1 MNIYYDN
8 KLLLALYSYLRQTE
22 LSIDR
27 GLNEWKNARSYLKHR
42 YLADKLIMALAI
54 NKTLHQKN
62 TFSKVYCYAYLKLR
76 HKQYLT
82 QQESDTICCLLRTI
96 GSYLSEDSP
105 DRSNLIKLRIEL
117 YNAAKLV
124 RKRITNNNRIILAD
138 RVEHYNQHLHGTF
151 YSIEEI
157 TSL

>member
-54 NKTLHQKN
+54 NKN
-62 TFSKVYCYAYLKLR
+62 T
-76 HKQYLT
+76 T
-82 QQESDTICCLLRTI
+82 
-96 GSYLSEDSP
+96 SE
-105 DRSNLIKLRIEL
+105 
-117 YNAAKLV
+117 
-124 RKRITNNNRIILAD
+124 
-138 RVEHYNQHLHGTF
+138 EHL
-151 YSIEEI
+151 
-157 TSL
+157 